1 MIKILG
7 KSEQGVKGNLSML
20 YIVMQDNYLS
30 LDKNWNVEQTQ
41 WYTLEVFND
50 KQLNKWK
57 TIKLEIK
64 KTVFGYMNEEY
75 VAIYMVLSKSNGH

>member
-41 WYTLEVFND
+41 WYMLEVFND
-50 KQLNKWK
+50 KQLNKQ
-57 TIKLEIK
+57 E
-64 KTVFGYMNEEY
+64 N
-75 VAIYMVLSKSNGH
+75 N

>member
-30 LDKNWNVEQTQ
+30 LDKNWNIEQTQ

-50 KQLNKWK
+50 KQLNK
-57 TIKLEIK
+57 
-64 KTVFGYMNEEY
+64 
-75 VAIYMVLSKSNGH
+75 

>member
-7 KSEQGVKGNLSML
+7 KSEQGVKENLSML

-50 KQLNKWK
+50 KQLNK
-57 TIKLEIK
+57 
-64 KTVFGYMNEEY
+64 
-75 VAIYMVLSKSNGH
+75 

>member
-1 MIKILG
+1 M
-7 KSEQGVKGNLSML
+7 
-20 YIVMQDNYLS
+20 
-30 LDKNWNVEQTQ
+30 
-41 WYTLEVFND
+41 
-50 KQLNKWK
+50 LNKLSDTRLKFSMTNNWTNRK

>member
-1 MIKILG
+1 MSQSLSKATTETSKFIESHAVKQVLSIITVIKILG

-30 LDKNWNVEQTQ
+30 LVKNWNVEQTQ

-50 KQLNKWK
+50 KQLNK
-57 TIKLEIK
+57 
-64 KTVFGYMNEEY
+64 
-75 VAIYMVLSKSNGH
+75 